1 MLHVYRTTD
10 SIANERY
17 LFEVDTFFE
26 ELVEA
31 GMHDFLHE
39 KLYRNIIYQVDG
51 ARLNPDSSVSGK
63 FGLTNLFNISSG
75 CKAILLAVYYSND
88 SDTWVNF
95 NSAGENVLRLMYNL
109 AKHIEI
115 RIKYDGVV
123 TASNDSLVE
132 FRGVTMTAS
141 KCLAES
147 RKGIL

>member
-1 MLHVYRTTD
+1 M
-10 SIANERY
+10 
-17 LFEVDTFFE
+17 
-26 ELVEA
+26 
-31 GMHDFLHE
+31 
-39 KLYRNIIYQVDG
+39 
-51 ARLNPDSSVSGK
+51 
-63 FGLTNLFNISSG
+63 
-75 CKAILLAVYYSND
+75 
-88 SDTWVNF
+88 NF

-109 AKHIEI
+109 AKHMEI